1 MMSPN
6 QISENR
12 RLAHSPPL
20 RHTPLQIIHV
30 IGNFMR
36 IWSVY
41 TMYHYL
47 SQEGA
52 SVVVF
57 IFSCLVPS
65 AMFFLLSQKP
75 WKGRALS
82 SQQVIPTVLNGGITA
97 LYFILWA
104 KGLKT
109 CGPIRAILGE
119 YAGAVLGVLSA
130 VLYGRK
136 AHVWKKVGGL
146 VAMSAAF
153 YFLSQGWAMATLS
166 PFTFKDSLVTEGATK
181 EALGMKEMTVPLC
194 AGILS
199 ALRRVVARRV
209 SLKNQLKRRLHAVT
223 MASAACFLFPFAIWD
238 LILGSSS
245 DISIKLPIS
254 LWAYSSVILFGI
266 ILIFYVDNIAEER
279 LHMVFSSPR
288 HLMVAG
294 GCIIV
299 MEIMYKMDFSLPG
312 FLICSTIL
320 GFGIFEATSLERIKK
335 DAPQPLDMSDGAFE
349 TQNQGLSLPK

>member
-75 WKGRALS
+75 WKGRPLS

-104 KGLKT
+104 KGLRT

-119 YAGAVLGVLSA
+119 YTGAVLGVLSA
-130 VLYGRK
+130 VLYRRR
-136 AHVWKKVGGL
+136 AHVWKK
-146 VAMSAAF
+146 
-153 YFLSQGWAMATLS
+153 
-166 PFTFKDSLVTEGATK
+166 
-181 EALGMKEMTVPLC
+181 
-194 AGILS
+194 
-199 ALRRVVARRV
+199 
-209 SLKNQLKRRLHAVT
+209 
-223 MASAACFLFPFAIWD
+223 
-238 LILGSSS
+238 
-245 DISIKLPIS
+245 
-254 LWAYSSVILFGI
+254 
-266 ILIFYVDNIAEER
+266 
-279 LHMVFSSPR
+279 
-288 HLMVAG
+288 
-294 GCIIV
+294 
-299 MEIMYKMDFSLPG
+299 
-312 FLICSTIL
+312 
-320 GFGIFEATSLERIKK
+320 
-335 DAPQPLDMSDGAFE
+335 
-349 TQNQGLSLPK
+349 

>member
-75 WKGRALS
+75 WKGKALS

-109 CGPIRAILGE
+109 CGPMRAILGE

-130 VLYGRK
+130 VLYGRR

-146 VAMSAAF
+146 VAMLAAF

-166 PFTFKDSLVTEGATK
+166 PFNILKMFENVITIGFTNLFVVFGMLKDQFSI
-181 EALGMKEMTVPLC
+181 TVGYWFYL
-194 AGILS
+194 L
-199 ALRRVVARRV
+199 LFTV
-209 SLKNQLKRRLHAVT
+209 LAV
-223 MASAACFLFPFAIWD
+223 
-238 LILGSSS
+238 
-245 DISIKLPIS
+245 
-254 LWAYSSVILFGI
+254 
-266 ILIFYVDNIAEER
+266 
-279 LHMVFSSPR
+279 
-288 HLMVAG
+288 
-294 GCIIV
+294 
-299 MEIMYKMDFSLPG
+299 
-312 FLICSTIL
+312 
-320 GFGIFEATSLERIKK
+320 
-335 DAPQPLDMSDGAFE
+335 
-349 TQNQGLSLPK
+349 